1 MKLHL
6 CFYLIEAIYLYK
18 KYTNLLFP
26 GTTSML
32 LTDVS
37 LLTRVDFD
45 FLKKKKKKR
54 RKRKIDFELRS
65 FIWCSVG
72 ILYMFELLVAFWSEA
87 KRIRK
92 YIYIYIVGGE
102 EEPPHRFMTAA
113 ARWGDLT
120 SPFDIRF
127 QILIIQQMRKKKKRV
142 KIWPPQVFDCFIGR
156 LSFTRLGGLALS
168 ASSSSTSL
176 VQPSLF
182 YNDTLSNAK

>member
-1 MKLHL
+1 
-6 CFYLIEAIYLYK
+6 
-18 KYTNLLFP
+18 
-26 GTTSML
+26 ML

-45 FLKKKKKKR
+45 FLKKKK

-92 YIYIYIVGGE
+92 YIYIYSWRGRRAAPSLYDGYCPMGWSDFSVWHKIPNINYTTSE
-102 EEPPHRFMTAA
+102 E
-113 ARWGDLT
+113 
-120 SPFDIRF
+120 
-127 QILIIQQMRKKKKRV
+127 KKRWV

-156 LSFTRLGGLALS
+156 LLLRGYEALPCLHHPHLLPWYS
-168 ASSSSTSL
+168 HHFSIM
-176 VQPSLF
+176 
-182 YNDTLSNAK
+182 TLYQMQNKIK